1 MSFWF
6 KVFLVASTA
15 IITLLA
21 LAILPVKPFM
31 PRPILLWTLTLLLI
45 LAAASLIFDI
55 AEERK
60 REVRSRRS
68 EEERFVEVE

>member
-31 PRPILLWTLTLLLI
+31 SRPILLWTLTLLLI
-45 LAAASLIFDI
+45 LAAAALIFDI

>member
-6 KVFLVASTA
+6 KVFLVVSTA